1 MEKKLL
7 NILIVLCIAA
17 FPFLFRG
24 SKMRENLV
32 VYFSKGVLATLI
44 DTYVVAKKRVEYPVR
59 PFPRIFKTNIIYDVL
74 FFPLLTVIWV
84 KLSDNDNLGKI
95 ILKSLLFT
103 VPMSIGQWYFERNS
117 GLFKWNKWTPFHTF
131 GSCTFTMFT
140 IRGFVGLLKKLD
152 KLKGNLNN

>member
-1 MEKKLL
+1 M
-7 NILIVLCIAA
+7 
-17 FPFLFRG
+17 
-24 SKMRENLV
+24 
-32 VYFSKGVLATLI
+32 

-74 FFPLLTVIWV
+74 FFPILTVIWV
-84 KLSDNDNLGKI
+84 KLSHNDNLGKI
-95 ILKSLLFT
+95 FLKSLLFT
-103 VPMSIGQWYFERNS
+103 VPMSIGQWYFEKNS

-140 IRGFVGLLKKLD
+140 IRVFVGLLKKLD